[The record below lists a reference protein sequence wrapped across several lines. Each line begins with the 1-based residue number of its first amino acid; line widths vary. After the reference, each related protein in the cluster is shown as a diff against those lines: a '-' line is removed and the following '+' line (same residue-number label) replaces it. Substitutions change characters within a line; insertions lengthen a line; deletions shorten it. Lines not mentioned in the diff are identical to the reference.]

1 MKKYE
6 RVAGIVTKN
15 ETFAALNEHM
25 IEVEELCSVMG
36 HLHAT
41 EDGHSDK
48 LLATG
53 WRGIAELMHRA
64 RAQMLSMAT
73 GKLQ

>member
-6 RVAGIVTKN
+6 RVAGVVTKG
-15 ETFAALNEHM
+15 ETFAKLNETM

-36 HLHAT
+36 HLLAT
-41 EDGHSDK
+41 EDGHNDK

-64 RAQMLSMAT
+64 RAQMV
-73 GKLQ
+73 KLASGRLQ